1 MLNIAA
7 MLLFVRKMRDARYV
21 TMLDPLQQKY
31 GNRIG
36 GLMYMPALCGDVFW
50 IGSILNALGSS
61 LVVILGIDN
70 KISVIASAVFAAA
83 YTIVGGFYSVSYTD
97 VFQLCLI
104 VIGLLLSVPF
114 AYHNEAVSR
123 SALSSSDWIGQVDR
137 ADVGEWIDTLLLLML
152 GGIPWQGYFQRIFSM
167 KTTKGAQILSVVS
180 FFGCIA
186 MAVPP
191 AFIGVIAKNTDW
203 SSIQGFQR
211 NVSESEGEI
220 ILPLVLRY
228 LTPNWV
234 SFVGLG
240 AISAAVM
247 SSADASI
254 LSSSSMFSRNI
265 YKAAFRPKASDR
277 EMLWVLRITVIV
289 IATCGAI
296 VALTVGSVYY
306 LSYLC
311 ADLIYVILFPQLL
324 LIIHWPHG
332 VNTYG
337 CLVSYFVGLFLRILG
352 GEKRLGIPAVLKF
365 PYYDIVTQTQKF
377 PFKTLCMLCALSAH
391 MLTSTAARFLFERGY
406 LDADKC
412 DILNSFPHLSRT
424 NSDTR
429 LDKESQELSLS
440 GIYTKTDKQGTVNI
454 AAVTDSTHDV
464 RSNYVR

>member
-1 MLNIAA
+1 M
-7 MLLFVRKMRDARYV
+7 
-21 TMLDPLQQKY
+21 
-31 GNRIG
+31 
-36 GLMYMPALCGDVFW
+36 
-50 IGSILNALGSS
+50 
-61 LVVILGIDN
+61 
-70 KISVIASAVFAAA
+70 
-83 YTIVGGFYSVSYTD
+83 
-97 VFQLCLI
+97 
-104 VIGLLLSVPF
+104 
-114 AYHNEAVSR
+114 
-123 SALSSSDWIGQVDR
+123 
-137 ADVGEWIDTLLLLML
+137 
-152 GGIPWQGYFQRIFSM
+152 GYFQRIFSM